1 VNVKGGIFH
10 CKIAAYSFAGAGIEF
25 KFLAAGD
32 IGDPEF
38 HLHITKWSLFY
49 KKVSINLH
57 FLRIFDSG

>member
-1 VNVKGGIFH
+1 MKGGIFH

-38 HLHITKWSLFY
+38 HLHFTKGLFFYNFY

-57 FLRIFDSG
+57 LLGIP